1 LKRILVKYSKQGEM
15 AFLSHRETMRCLER
29 ALRRSSLPL
38 AYTSGF
44 NPRPRISYSPAL
56 PLGVAAE
63 ADYLEVSLE
72 DGAVNAGEAIAEMN
86 RALPE
91 GLRVAEIQ
99 AMAPNIP
106 RLSRWSRYG
115 LYRVSD
121 GHAQA
126 FLLLS
131 MSGEKQGRLRDAL
144 AKMPLGGAG
153 RRYEV
158 TRVGLFASRD
168 EVLEEVD
175 GEVYYYDGETGE
187 LRDLRDEEA
196 ASGEGRSGSCGA

>member
-1 LKRILVKYSKQGEM
+1 MKRVLVKYSKQGEISL
-15 AFLSHRETMRCLER
+15 LSHRETMRCLER

-72 DGAVNAGEAIAEMN
+72 NGTVSAEEAIDEMN
-86 RALPE
+86 SALPE
-91 GLRVAEIQ
+91 GLRVVGIQ

-115 LYRVSD
+115 LYRLSD
-121 GHAQA
+121 GRRQA
-126 FLLLS
+126 YLLLS
-131 MSGEKQGRLRDAL
+131 LSGEKQGRLKDAL
-144 AKMPLGGAG
+144 PKMPVGGAG
-153 RRYEV
+153 VRCEV

-168 EVLEEVD
+168 EVLEEV
-175 GEVYYYDGETGE
+175 GEEVYYYDGETGE
-187 LRDLRDEEA
+187 LEELRDDGA
-196 ASGEGRSGSCGA
+196 VLDKGRGGAREG